1 MLRNLLAVLTL
12 VAMHAVAADV
22 PQTATLDIKGMDC
35 ASCPLTVKLA
45 LKKTPG
51 VTDVK
56 VSYQTKSAEVQY
68 EAGKATPE
76 KLAQVVTDLGYPTSV
91 RKPPK

>member
-68 EAGKATPE
+68 EAGKSDA
-76 KLAQVVTDLGYPTSV
+76 
-91 RKPPK
+91 RKTRPGGN

>member
-1 MLRNLLAVLTL
+1 MLRNLLAVLML
-12 VAMHAVAADV
+12 VAMHAVAADI
-22 PQTATLDIKGMDC
+22 PQTVTLDIKGMDC
-35 ASCPLTVKLA
+35 ATCPLTVKLA

-56 VSYQTKSAEVQY
+56 VSYQTKSAEVRY
-68 EAGKATPE
+68 EVGKATPE

-91 RKPPK
+91 RKPSN